1 MIQQGQ
7 VFKLKARCC
16 GSPMSLVR
24 SSSPT
29 VRRRNGRS
37 AAIPCRT
44 NSRIGAP
51 ATRALAGIGV
61 TRLSQL
67 AEHRAADLRKL
78 HGMGPRAIAILRQ
91 ALNDRK
97 LSLRDDA

>member
-1 MIQQGQ
+1 MRITDEFGAELQSNCETT
-7 VFKLKARCC
+7 KRKE
-16 GSPMSLVR
+16 R
-24 SSSPT
+24 SYP
-29 VRRRNGRS
+29 V
-37 AAIPCRT
+37 PDELP
-44 NSRIGAP
+44 RIGAP

-67 AEHRAADLRKL
+67 TEHRAADLREL

>member
-1 MIQQGQ
+1 MPDE
-7 VFKLKARCC
+7 L
-16 GSPMSLVR
+16 P
-24 SSSPT
+24 
-29 VRRRNGRS
+29 
-37 AAIPCRT
+37 
-44 NSRIGAP
+44 RIRAP

-91 ALNDRK
+91 ALIGSCRSETTPE
-97 LSLRDDA
+97 LPWQGEALCPTPPLAFPTLASPPS